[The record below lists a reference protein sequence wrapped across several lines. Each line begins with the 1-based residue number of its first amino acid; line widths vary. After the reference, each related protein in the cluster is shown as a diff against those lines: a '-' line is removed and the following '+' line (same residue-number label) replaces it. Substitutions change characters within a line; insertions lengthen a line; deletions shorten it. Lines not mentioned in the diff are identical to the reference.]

1 MRYASAGAFR
11 MALEQRLKDRSRT
24 TGASLVRLRKTVV
37 FDRLL
42 ARLSEVAPERWVLKG
57 ALALDF
63 RLGTRTRTTKDMD
76 LVRADDQEAATAD
89 FAAAQAVNLGDHF
102 TFAIEKPRE
111 LGERTEGAIRYHVR
125 AELAGRLFDD
135 VIIDVGF
142 TTSLPTDVERLRG
155 PDLLAFADIEP
166 VEVPALSLERHVAE
180 KVHAYT
186 GTYGEGAGS
195 SRVKDLVDLV
205 LVKSFASLEA
215 ERLHEALT
223 GTFDARSKH
232 SLSKE
237 LPSPPPDWGPAFRKL
252 ASEVGIEPDVTAAH
266 AEAAALIDPVLAGRN
281 HGHWSP
287 DRGEWIDT

>member
-24 TGASLVRLRKTVV
+24 TGESLVRLRKTVV

-42 ARLSEVAPERWVLKG
+42 ARLSEVARERWILKG

-63 RLGTRTRTTKDMD
+63 RLGTRMRTTKDMD
-76 LVRADDQEAATAD
+76 LARADDEEAATAD
-89 FAAAQAVNLGDHF
+89 FIAAQAVNLGDHF

-111 LGERTEGAIRYHVR
+111 LGERTEGAIRYNVR

-135 VIIDVGF
+135 VIADVGF

-186 GTYGEGAGS
+186 GTYGEGARS

-205 LVKSFASLEA
+205 LVKSFAEA

-223 GTFDARSKH
+223 RTFDARSKH
-232 SLSKE
+232 SLPKE
-237 LPSPPPDWGPAFRKL
+237 LAPPPPDWGPAFRKL
-252 ASEVGIEPDVTAAH
+252 ASEVDIEPDVKAAH

-287 DRGEWIDT
+287 DRGEIDT